1 MAGAVERSRQPAG
14 RWQALA
20 GGLTAQR
27 GGLRVYQW
35 LWILACVLGALAVT
49 LPRVLSQ
56 PIIYTS
62 SATLQIDVNER
73 YSELYTA
80 GEPDTDYAA
89 VEFIAAERLRARF
102 PDLGSPQLGMRFEP
116 QPDGRILVTAV
127 GRNPA
132 EAAELADAA
141 AETLL
146 RSIRAAGGREILR
159 QLLGWE
165 MVSALDGTEPA
176 TEFQGHLRELIRTSA
191 FPLNRPIEPAPES
204 LTIDQL
210 AAEELSDLTR
220 ALELR
225 EEEISRS
232 NLPQVNRDLAAAAD
246 PQTVEFLQREQQRLV
261 AALQATRAAID
272 YLYRERAAVLALDAP
287 SDAYQSARA
296 VPPDA
301 PVDRRVA
308 LFAGLAVLAG
318 LAFGLG
324 GVAVDRSAGVLPK
337 LRELWSYRELMRNL
351 VLRDLRARYKGS
363 ALGYLWT
370 QLAPLMLMLVF
381 WLVFSIFMPTSIAM
395 FPVFLI
401 VALLPWN
408 FCAEAVMGGTRSV
421 IDNAHLIKKVFFP
434 REVLPLVAVFS
445 SLLNF
450 LLSLPMLFLVMAAV
464 QWLYEPL
471 SGLNFSWT
479 FAYLPVLIIIQ
490 IIFLAGVALLLSAT
504 AVFFRDTVHLVG
516 ILVQL
521 WFFLTPI
528 IYSFDAVNPTVARV
542 MRWINPMASLVEF
555 YRGILYGNPV
565 PVGLIPTPGLPA
577 LGSVLR
583 VLVTSLLIL
592 AFGYWIFQ
600 RRSGRFGEEI

>member
-1 MAGAVERSRQPAG
+1 MAGAVEPSRQPG
-14 RWQALA
+14 EHWQALA
-20 GGLTAQR
+20 GGLNAQR

-49 LPRVLSQ
+49 LPRILSQ

-62 SATLQIDVNER
+62 SAALQIDVADR

-102 PDLGSPQLGMRFEP
+102 PGLGSPQLGMRFEP
-116 QPDGRILVTAV
+116 QPDGRIRVVAV

-132 EAAELADAA
+132 EAASLANAA

-165 MVSALDGTEPA
+165 MVSALNGAEPA
-176 TEFQGHLRELIRTSA
+176 TAFQSHLRELIRTS
-191 FPLNRPIEPAPES
+191 PAPEP

-232 NLPQVNRDLAAAAD
+232 NLPQVNRELATAEN
-246 PQTVEFLQREQQRLV
+246 PQTIEFLQREQQRLV
-261 AALQATRAAID
+261 EALQASRAAID
-272 YLYRERAAVLALDAP
+272 YLYRERNAVLALDTP
-287 SDAYQSARA
+287 SDAFQSARA
-296 VPPDA
+296 VPPA
-301 PVDRRVA
+301 TPVDRRVA

-324 GVAVDRSAGVLPK
+324 GVAIDRSAGVLPK
-337 LRELWSYRELMRNL
+337 LRELWGYRELMRNL

-401 VALLPWN
+401 VALIPWN
-408 FCAEAVMGGTRSV
+408 FCAEAVIGGTRSV

-464 QWLYEPL
+464 QWLYAPL
-471 SGLNFSWT
+471 DGLNFAWT

-490 IIFLAGVALLLSAT
+490 IIFLAGMALLFSAT

-528 IYSFDAVNPTVARV
+528 VYTFDAVDPMVARI

-583 VLVTSLLIL
+583 VLVTSLLML